1 MLILQESQ
9 HPKTIL
15 MAVRKLIEL
24 FDILKEKELK
34 TMIVVYAN
42 DQHTISAVNEAV
54 TQNLVKAVLIGDETI
69 ILSLC
74 QESGIEINLF
84 KIIHQPSED
93 LAARLAVEMI
103 NRGEGDILMK
113 GLISTDK
120 FMRSILNK
128 EKGLTDLGKVVSHV
142 TLVENRYYHK
152 LLIVGDVAVIPLP
165 DLNQKVQIIKYMV
178 NVAKKLGIDNPKIA
192 VIAPSEQVLP
202 SIISTTDA
210 ALLAKMND
218 RGQIEGCIVDG
229 PLALDV
235 AIDSESASIKGL
247 KSPVA
252 GDADCLLFPNLE
264 SGNVFYKVNTKLA
277 RSESAAIMV
286 GARVP
291 VVLASRGDSTR
302 VKLLSIALGALM
314 AT

>member
-1 MLILQESQ
+1 
-9 HPKTIL
+9 
-15 MAVRKLIEL
+15 MAVTKLIEL
-24 FDILKEKELK
+24 FDLIKEKALK
-34 TMIVVYAN
+34 TMIVVCAN
-42 DQHTISAVNEAV
+42 DEHTISAVSEAV
-54 TQNLVKAVLIGDETI
+54 TKNIVRAILIGDEVI
-69 ILSLC
+69 I
-74 QESGIEINLF
+74 ESVCRESDIDIKLF
-84 KIIHQPSED
+84 AVVNQPVDD

-120 FMRSILNK
+120 FMRAILSK
-128 EKGLTDLGKVVSHV
+128 EKGLTDPGKVVSHV
-142 TLVENRYYHK
+142 TLVENEFYHK
-152 LLIVGDVAVIPLP
+152 LLIVSDVAVIPLP
-165 DLNQKVQIIKYMV
+165 DLNQKVQMIGYLV
-178 NVAKKLGIDNPKIA
+178 EVANRLGINLPKVA

-202 SIISTTDA
+202 SILSTTEA

-218 RGQIEGCIVDG
+218 RGQIRGCIVDG

-235 AIDSESASIKGL
+235 AIDMESVDIKGL
-247 KSPVA
+247 TSPVA

-264 SGNVFYKVNTKLA
+264 SGNVFYKVNTKMA

-291 VVLASRGDSTR
+291 VVLASRGDSAR
-302 VKLLSIALGALM
+302 LKLQSIALGALM

>member
-1 MLILQESQ
+1 
-9 HPKTIL
+9 

-34 TMIVVYAN
+34 TMIVVCAN

-54 TQNLVKAVLIGDETI
+54 THNLVKAVLIGDEAI
-69 ILSLC
+69 ILSIC
-74 QESGIEINLF
+74 QESGIAINLF

-93 LAARLAVEMI
+93 LAASLAVEMI
-103 NRGEGDILMK
+103 NQGEGDILMK

-128 EKGLTDLGKVVSHV
+128 EKGLTDQGKVVSHV
-142 TLVENRYYHK
+142 TLVENEYYHK

-178 NVAKKLGIDNPKIA
+178 NVAKRLGIDNPKIA

-218 RGQIEGCIVDG
+218 RGQILGCIVDG

-247 KSPVA
+247 KSAVA

-302 VKLLSIALGALM
+302 VKLLSIALAALM

>member
-1 MLILQESQ
+1 
-9 HPKTIL
+9 
-15 MAVRKLIEL
+15 MAVTKLTEL
-24 FDILKEKELK
+24 FDLIKEKALK
-34 TMIVVYAN
+34 TMVVVCAN
-42 DQHTISAVNEAV
+42 DEHTISAVSEAV
-54 TQNLVKAVLIGDETI
+54 TKNIVRAVLIGDEIIIESVCRKSDIDIKLFTI
-69 ILSLC
+69 V
-74 QESGIEINLF
+74 
-84 KIIHQPSED
+84 HQPVED

-120 FMRSILNK
+120 FMRAILNK
-128 EKGLTDLGKVVSHV
+128 EKGLTDQGKVVSHV
-142 TLVENRYYHK
+142 TLVENEFYHK
-152 LLIVGDVAVIPLP
+152 LLIVSDVAVIPLP
-165 DLNQKVQIIKYMV
+165 DLNQKVQMIGYLV
-178 NVAKKLGIDNPKIA
+178 GVANRLGIDLPKVA

-202 SIISTTDA
+202 SILSTTEA

-218 RGQIEGCIVDG
+218 RGQIKGCIVDG

-235 AIDSESASIKGL
+235 AIDMESVDIKGL

-264 SGNVFYKVNTKLA
+264 AGNVFYKANTKMA

-291 VVLASRGDSTR
+291 VILASRGDSAR
-302 VKLLSIALGALM
+302 LKLQSIALGALM